1 MDAEVMRTAVAI
13 VTAIIGLAIL
23 SVLVSKNA
31 TTLGLV
37 QNLSSGLAQDINAAT
52 APVTSSGGAGLM
64 NNPTFASSSTYA

>member
-1 MDAEVMRTAVAI
+1 MDAEVMRTGVAI
-13 VTAIIGLAIL
+13 VTAIVGLAIL

-52 APVTSSGGAGLM
+52 APVSQSGGM
-64 NNPTFASSSTYA
+64 MQSPTFATN

>member
-1 MDAEVMRTAVAI
+1 MGAEVLRTIVAI
-13 VTAIIGLAIL
+13 VTAIIGLAIF

-52 APVTSSGGAGLM
+52 APVTSGGMGSFSQ
-64 NNPTFASSSTYA
+64 PQFAQSTAYG